1 MYGYSSYYEGCM
13 AQTHLKLCKYICMG
27 ILLTMKVVWPNS
39 LETLQVHLYGY
50 SSYYEG
56 CGQTHLKLCKYICM
70 GILLTMK
77 VVVKLT

>member
-1 MYGYSSYYEGCM
+1 
-13 AQTHLKLCKYICMG
+13 MG
-27 ILLTMKVVWPNS
+27 ILLTMKVVWSNS

-77 VVVKLT
+77 VVVIQTTLFGDTIFN